1 MCETFP
7 ERAEFKPGCRV
18 RVVSGPF
25 AGVEG
30 VVQTN
35 RCKGRS
41 EVTLD
46 LLQAGVSLEIDDC
59 RLQAIRFEAN
69 STAPPSELLRNIR
82 L

>member
-30 VVQTN
+30 VVQTK

-46 LLQAGVSLEIDDC
+46 LLQACVSLEIDDC
-59 RLQAIRFEAN
+59 RLQAIQSEAKPL
-69 STAPPSELLRNIR
+69 APPGKLSRNIG

>member
-1 MCETFP
+1 MSETLP
-7 ERAEFKPGCRV
+7 EWAELKPGCRV
-18 RVVSGPF
+18 RVISGPF

-30 VVQTN
+30 VVETK

-46 LLQAGVSLEIDDC
+46 LLQSGVSLEIDEC
-59 RLQAIRFEAN
+59 RLQAIQFEAK
-69 STAPPSELLRNIR
+69 SPAPPSEFLRNIR

>member
-1 MCETFP
+1 MNEMLP
-7 ERAEFKPGCRV
+7 ERAELKPGCRV

-30 VVQTN
+30 IVQTK

-46 LLQAGVSLEIDDC
+46 LLQAGVSLEIDEC
-59 RLQAIRFEAN
+59 RLQAIQFEAK
-69 STAPPSELLRNIR
+69 SPAPPSAFLQNIR